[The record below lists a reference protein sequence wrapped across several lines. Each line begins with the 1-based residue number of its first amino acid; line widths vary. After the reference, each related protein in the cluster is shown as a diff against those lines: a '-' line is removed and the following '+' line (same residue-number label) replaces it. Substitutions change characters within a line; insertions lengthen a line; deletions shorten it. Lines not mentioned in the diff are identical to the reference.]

1 MEVAFFTASRA
12 DYGKIKQVIIETQRK
27 KIKYKIYVTG
37 THLLKE
43 YGDTK
48 NHIIKDFGKKNL
60 LIFKNQNFGDSQ
72 MIIFKNTVNKF
83 TEALYNKYF
92 DCVFVH
98 GDRIE
103 TLAAA
108 SVLTFAKIRIAH
120 IEGGELSGT
129 VDEMI
134 RHSVTKLSH
143 LHFVTNTEAKRVLI
157 KSGEDKK
164 NIFVTGSPDVDLFA
178 KDLRPSIME
187 VKKRY
192 GIKFSNYIISFLHPV
207 TTERKTEVKKK
218 AQTYF
223 NSIRQLKNQNIIQFL
238 PNNDDNS
245 GEILCV
251 LNNKLTNKPNIKIL
265 KSMRFEFYLTLLEN
279 CKFIIGNSSSAI
291 MEAPYFNIPSIN
303 VGDRQNN
310 RHGLNLSLNTPF
322 SQKKILSSIKKIE
335 KVKVNFKP
343 IFGKGNAAKK
353 IARILLSKKFRKITI
368 QKTYYKLKLK

>member
-1 MEVAFFTASRA
+1 MH
-12 DYGKIKQVIIETQRK
+12 K
-27 KIKYKIYVTG
+27 
-37 THLLKE
+37 
-43 YGDTK
+43 
-48 NHIIKDFGKKNL
+48 
-60 LIFKNQNFGDSQ
+60 
-72 MIIFKNTVNKF
+72 
-83 TEALYNKYF
+83 
-92 DCVFVH
+92 
-98 GDRIE
+98 
-103 TLAAA
+103 
-108 SVLTFAKIRIAH
+108 
-120 IEGGELSGT
+120 
-129 VDEMI
+129 
-134 RHSVTKLSH
+134 
-143 LHFVTNTEAKRVLI
+143 
-157 KSGEDKK
+157 
-164 NIFVTGSPDVDLFA
+164 
-178 KDLRPSIME
+178 
-187 VKKRY
+187 
-192 GIKFSNYIISFLHPV
+192 KFSNYIISFLHPV

-245 GEILCV
+245 GEILRV